1 MTNAQAEFPE
11 KLKLWTL
18 RAALENHQRI
28 LELKRQATQRFILLG
43 REFRENKEQRYFE
56 LLGFPTFEVY
66 IESPEVCFQRR
77 SVYSLIAIYEKFVE
91 ELGYSVEELSA
102 VDYSKLD
109 RLLPLLNVQPVA
121 HREWFEKAKR
131 LTRRELEVEIR
142 AFRRESAT
150 ADPSALLILP
160 EVPLPDGWVN
170 SIQQGNCLNLLQ
182 CLPDDSIDFCMTSP
196 PYWGLRDYGVL
207 GQFGL
212 EANWQ
217 EYVGKSVR
225 IYEEV
230 KRVLKK
236 EGSFYLNLG
245 DTYAGSNCGFGDY
258 REKGER
264 GLNPSELYISVKKP
278 QAKTELPPKCL
289 IGIPWR
295 VALAMIDEG
304 WILRNAIIWH
314 KPNPMPSSVKD
325 RLNNTYEFVF
335 HFVKSPQYYYDL
347 DAIRENHK
355 PENLARYS
363 RGFTEAGNKEPYKL
377 NNPSRNRNAFRAE
390 GKYTKADRGR
400 VDPRYNPGSGPM
412 SWAAWKEEHP
422 STTQPLGKNPGDV
435 ITGNPGDFWEINT
448 QPFPEAH
455 FAVYPE
461 ELCVKPIRSSC
472 PEAGI
477 VLDIF
482 AGAGTTLLVAKKLG
496 RKYLGFEINPD
507 YIEIASRRLTEIG

>member
-1 MTNAQAEFPE
+1 MERFGTLQAEFTKNGRRLE
-11 KLKLWTL
+11 RDSQAVLE
-18 RAALENHQRI
+18 AALGNHQRI
-28 LELKRQATQRFILLG
+28 LVLKRQATHRFILLG

-56 LLGFPTFEVY
+56 LLGFPTFEAY

-150 ADPSALLILP
+150 ADPSALPILP

-170 SIQQGNCLNLLQ
+170 SIQQGNCLNLMQ

-217 EYVGKSVR
+217 EYVEKSVR

-278 QAKTELPPKCL
+278 QAKTELLPKCL

-355 PENLARYS
+355 PESLARYR
-363 RGFTEAGNKEPYKL
+363 RGFTEAGNKSRQQ
-377 NNPSRNRNAFRAE
+377 NNPNRNR
-390 GKYTKADRGR
+390 RGF
-400 VDPRYNPGSGPM
+400 V
-412 SWAAWKEEHP
+412 
-422 STTQPLGKNPGDV
+422 T
-435 ITGNPGDFWEINT
+435 
-448 QPFPEAH
+448 
-455 FAVYPE
+455 
-461 ELCVKPIRSSC
+461 
-472 PEAGI
+472 
-477 VLDIF
+477 
-482 AGAGTTLLVAKKLG
+482 VA
-496 RKYLGFEINPD
+496 
-507 YIEIASRRLTEIG
+507 